1 MTEGF
6 ALSCFTENEALLFG
20 ENNSRDE
27 SHRSN
32 KISMENE
39 FPGDVFVYYSVFYDA
54 TERKQ
59 KSSDASGWVRTQNK
73 HDI

>member
-32 KISMENE
+32 KISVENE
-39 FPGDVFVYYSVFYDA
+39 FPGDVFGFLCYGTK
-54 TERKQ
+54 TEALRC
-59 KSSDASGWVRTQNK
+59 VRLGQNK